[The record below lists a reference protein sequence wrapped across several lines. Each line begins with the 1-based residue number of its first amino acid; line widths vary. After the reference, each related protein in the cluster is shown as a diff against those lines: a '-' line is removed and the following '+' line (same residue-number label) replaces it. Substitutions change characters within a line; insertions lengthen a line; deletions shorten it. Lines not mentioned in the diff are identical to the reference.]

1 MKIKKIIYTERMCGA
16 CIALKK
22 DLDRQGVRYEERPAG
37 RLEFP
42 EDEIDREAFIEQII
56 EKGGDPKSITLPI
69 EFNFNL
75 KEKEKGKERERGKG
89 GRK

>member
-1 MKIKKIIYTERMCGA
+1 MKIKKIIYTKRMCGA

-75 KEKEKGKERERGKG
+75 KEKGKEKKRERGKG

>member
-75 KEKEKGKERERGKG
+75 KEKGKGKERERGKG